1 MVAGPGSGKTRVLTA
16 RAAHLIL
23 AGGAQP
29 WQLMCIT
36 FTNKVGDMCVAGPVH
51 TRISTPVRLRG
62 GYKKMAARIQN
73 DGLESK
79 MMGSNSDQACALS
92 A

>member
-36 FTNKVGDMCVAGPVH
+36 FTNKVRRQAGLLY
-51 TRISTPVRLRG
+51 TP
-62 GYKKMAARIQN
+62 
-73 DGLESK
+73 
-79 MMGSNSDQACALS
+79 
-92 A
+92 

>member
-1 MVAGPGSGKTRVLTA
+1 VVAGPGSGKTRVLTA

-36 FTNKVGDMCVAGPVH
+36 FTNKVRRQAGL
-51 TRISTPVRLRG
+51 SYTPRAHNDLHAHG
-62 GYKKMAARIQN
+62 QAA
-73 DGLESK
+73 
-79 MMGSNSDQACALS
+79 AT
-92 A
+92 